1 MKRLSMQSFI
11 KNSEVT
17 IDFFHNQC
25 YPLFKSIYDRYYT
38 DCESWEEFVTEINV
52 YIMMLGKKTGISK
65 LSAFQFRCSFPA
77 WLKIVAENYCHQL
90 YAKKIDIVGENS
102 SDTDIL
108 NRIEQSLDFENKD
121 INTFDVMRIIA
132 LMPNQRYRKL
142 IEITTFK
149 NAAMKKLQ
157 PYCQ

>member
-1 MKRLSMQSFI
+1 MQ
-11 KNSEVT
+11 
-17 IDFFHNQC
+17 
-25 YPLFKSIYDRYYT
+25 
-38 DCESWEEFVTEINV
+38 
-52 YIMMLGKKTGISK
+52 
-65 LSAFQFRCSFPA
+65 
-77 WLKIVAENYCHQL
+77 
-90 YAKKIDIVGENS
+90 KKIDIVGENS

-142 IEITTFK
+142 IEIATFK